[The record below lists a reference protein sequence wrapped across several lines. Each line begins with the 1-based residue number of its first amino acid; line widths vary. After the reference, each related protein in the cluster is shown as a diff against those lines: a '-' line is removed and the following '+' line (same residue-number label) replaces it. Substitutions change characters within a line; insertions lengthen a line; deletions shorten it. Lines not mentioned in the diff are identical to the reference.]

1 MTHRSRHAQQG
12 RSLLHRISSMA
23 PSCSQFD
30 PSAGWG
36 SGREGRGRGGC
47 EGGGMVLS
55 DSIRRREGLGKPQV
69 INCVPT
75 LWLHT
80 TTRPRTDTPGWWTV
94 STAHSTPA
102 HHSVERHDR

>member
-1 MTHRSRHAQQG
+1 MRNRAEASSTGYPPWLRVVVNSTR
-12 RSLLHRISSMA
+12 LL
-23 PSCSQFD
+23 
-30 PSAGWG
+30 GG
-36 SGREGRGRGGC
+36 GLEREGRGRGGC

-80 TTRPRTDTPGWWTV
+80 TTRQRIDTPGWWTV